1 MMLSEL
7 LRFTIGD
14 ARGQPAR
21 LRDLA
26 VDLSAGDYPPITH
39 LFFQHARQPLQRVS
53 WAAVEGI
60 EWSAHKL
67 RIRDR
72 QTLEQVPPEALKHTV
87 LLKRDI
93 LDALVLDLANRA
105 ATLANDLWLHE
116 QAGQLLLR
124 GADVS
129 PWAVVRRLSRG
140 LFGHGTDRHLL
151 DWKDVEFLRGDPQA
165 ARAGGDY
172 HRRVTRL
179 QPAVIAHLVEAVP
192 YLHAAELLA
201 LLPDTLTADALEVM
215 APERQLQVFEELP
228 PETAVRLLSLMSP
241 DAAADLIGHLRPE
254 LARDVL
260 EQLSTTKR
268 ERLIA
273 LLRYPEDSAGG
284 LMTNDMVI
292 VPAALS
298 VGEVRQSVRTQLQE
312 PDFIYYLYVVDDE
325 VTRRLCGVFTLR
337 DLLLADDSQSISD
350 VMSVPLE
357 VIDPLEPADRAA
369 QRVIDNSLAALPVVG
384 RNSQLIGA
392 ITADAAVARLAPRA
406 WREQAPRVFS

>member
-1 MMLSEL
+1 
-7 LRFTIGD
+7 
-14 ARGQPAR
+14 
-21 LRDLA
+21 
-26 VDLSAGDYPPITH
+26 
-39 LFFQHARQPLQRVS
+39 
-53 WAAVEGI
+53 
-60 EWSAHKL
+60 
-67 RIRDR
+67 
-72 QTLEQVPPEALKHTV
+72 
-87 LLKRDI
+87 
-93 LDALVLDLANRA
+93 
-105 ATLANDLWLHE
+105 
-116 QAGQLLLR
+116 
-124 GADVS
+124 
-129 PWAVVRRLSRG
+129 
-140 LFGHGTDRHLL
+140 
-151 DWKDVEFLRGDPQA
+151 
-165 ARAGGDY
+165 
-172 HRRVTRL
+172 
-179 QPAVIAHLVEAVP
+179 VEAVP

-241 DAAADLIGHLRPE
+241 DAAADLIGRLRPE